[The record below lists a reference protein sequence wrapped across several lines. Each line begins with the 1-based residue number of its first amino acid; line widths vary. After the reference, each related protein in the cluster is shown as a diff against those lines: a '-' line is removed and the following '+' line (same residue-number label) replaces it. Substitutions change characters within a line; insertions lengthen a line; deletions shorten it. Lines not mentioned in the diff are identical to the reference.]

1 MSSERAKKAWE
12 EVAALQQYEE
22 SADGI
27 AMGPH
32 TSYQYKT
39 DPKHLCFVLARY
51 KFCAKLLGG
60 RNSALE
66 VGCGDAFGTPLVA
79 QTVKQVLGIDWD
91 EHLISSTRQRL
102 SHFKNCEFRQHD
114 IIEMKPFD
122 RSFDAVYSLDVV
134 EHIDPQLEETFMR
147 NCCDSLSDK
156 GLFILGTPNET
167 AAEYGSPSSKIG
179 HINLKSASALQELLS
194 KYFETTFLF
203 GMNDEVV
210 HTGFLNMAHYL
221 FGVGVGVRR
230 Q

>member
-12 EVAALQQYEE
+12 EVAALQQYED
-22 SADGI
+22 SDVI

-32 TSYQYKT
+32 TSYQYRT
-39 DPKHLCFVLARY
+39 DPKHLSFVLSRY

-60 RNSALE
+60 RSSVLE

-79 QTVKQVLGIDWD
+79 QTVTKVVGIDWD
-91 EHLISSTRQRL
+91 ARLISSTQERL
-102 SHFKNCEFRQHD
+102 SHFTNCVFRQHD
-114 IIEMKPFD
+114 IIGSKPLEERFD
-122 RSFDAVYSLDVV
+122 GIYSLDVL
-134 EHIDPQLEETFMR
+134 EHIDPNLEESFMR
-147 NCCDSLSDK
+147 NCCESLDDK

-167 AAEYGSPSSKIG
+167 AAAYASASSQIG
-179 HINLKSASALQELLS
+179 HINLKSASALQGLLAT
-194 KYFETTFLF
+194 YFETSFLF

-230 Q
+230 S